1 MPVYSEPSSRQL
13 YPQATASW
21 PTQCAATRARLSDI
35 TDSET
40 TRKRFWERVVS
51 GPIAEL
57 FFSGRHVEG
66 EQQLELSLDQLSQG
80 IESDVGG
87 EVWLVG
93 AGPGD
98 PDLLTFRA
106 LRLMQSADVVLYDR
120 LVSPE
125 ILNLTRRDADRI
137 YVGKRRAEHAIP
149 QPQINDL
156 LVELA
161 QEGKKVVRLKGGD
174 PFIFGRGGEELE
186 KLSTAGIP
194 FQIVPGI
201 SAANGCASYAGI
213 PLTHRDHAQSCV
225 FVTGHLKNGSIDLNW
240 QQLVQPVAD
249 YSCLYGACRFESPL
263 REIGRTW
270 TGRLNAYCT
279 Y

>member
-1 MPVYSEPSSRQL
+1 
-13 YPQATASW
+13 
-21 PTQCAATRARLSDI
+21 
-35 TDSET
+35 
-40 TRKRFWERVVS
+40 
-51 GPIAEL
+51 
-57 FFSGRHVEG
+57 
-66 EQQLELSLDQLSQG
+66 
-80 IESDVGG
+80 
-87 EVWLVG
+87 
-93 AGPGD
+93 
-98 PDLLTFRA
+98 
-106 LRLMQSADVVLYDR
+106 MQSADVVLYDR

-240 QQLVQPVAD
+240 QQLVQPSQTIVVYMGLVGLSHLCAKLVEHGLD
-249 YSCLYGACRFESPL
+249 ASTPIALIEQGTTQSQRVFTGTLSTLPVTVESEDIQAPTLIIIGSVVSLRSELKWFEP
-263 REIGRTW
+263 
-270 TGRLNAYCT
+270 
-279 Y
+279 